1 MRYLINVGDTVQ
13 LESGG
18 PEMHV
23 LSVGVLNGVPA
34 VWCEWL
40 EDGLRR
46 KTGTF
51 NLDLLQRMDTESGRK
66 SP

>member
-1 MRYLINVGDTVQ
+1 MRYSINVSDTVQ
-13 LESGG
+13 LKSGG

-40 EDGLRR
+40 DGGIRR
-46 KTGTF
+46 KADTF
-51 NLDLLQRMDTESGRK
+51 PLALLQRVDTESRE